1 MDGQLGVNGE
11 PALVPCMLDRFLE
24 LGSDYLNDES
34 EGNSRMPLKVL
45 LSYFCCEKEAVR
57 QHLNYRFEMNGF

>member
-11 PALVPCMLDRFLE
+11 HVLVPCMLDRFLE
-24 LGSDYLNDES
+24 LGSDYLSDES
-34 EGNSRMPLKVL
+34 EAHSRIPLKVFI

-57 QHLNYRFEMNGF
+57 QHLNL